1 MKKLA
6 IVGRGTVGCT
16 TVAHFIKFTDWDID
30 WYYDPNVSPTPVG
43 EATNLAIMK
52 TWRDTLD
59 FTAQDHNALQS
70 TTKVGIMKRGW
81 GPGDKFLHAFP
92 MGLTGIHFSGVT
104 FQDHVFAKLA
114 SNKRVSTFEGN
125 CTPEEIDS
133 DYVIV
138 CSGTPKDIDDKFIVS
153 ESIPVNACLVS
164 QCEWD
169 EPRFDYSLTYAM
181 PNGWAFGIPLKN
193 RCSIGY
199 VHNDRYADKETI
211 SKEVEPL
218 LNELGLAANKQ
229 NYLQFQNYYRKQNY
243 SDRIVYN
250 GNASFF
256 LEPLEATSTSLSDD
270 VNRKCWDLWFNKQT
284 SAEQCNDHY
293 LTELKNIELMISL
306 HYAAGSIYETEFWT
320 HAKEKGISRLKQGI
334 DDEELFMQHLY
345 RCLTNPNI
353 EKNLSIA
360 GSWDAS
366 ASFNTHIDNLG
377 LKDYL
382 YSIVK

>member
-6 IVGRGTVGCT
+6 VVGRGTVGCT
-16 TVAHFIKFTDWDID
+16 TVAHFLRYTDWDID
-30 WYYDPNVSPTPVG
+30 WYYDPDISPTPVG
-43 EATNLAIMK
+43 EATTLAIIT

-59 FTAQDHNALQS
+59 FTAQDHYALQS

-81 GPGDKFLHAFP
+81 GPGDKFLHSFP

-104 FQDHVFAKLA
+104 FQQHVFARLQ
-114 SNKRVSTFEGN
+114 SNKRVNTLEGN
-125 CTPEEIDS
+125 CIPEEIDS
-133 DYVIV
+133 DFVIV
-138 CSGTPKDIDDKFIVS
+138 CSGTPKDIDNNFTVS

-199 VHNDRYADKETI
+199 VHNDKYADRETVN
-211 SKEVEPL
+211 KEVEPL
-218 LNELGLAANKQ
+218 LNELDLTTSRQ
-229 NYLQFQNYYRKQNY
+229 NYLKFQNYYRKQNY

-256 LEPLEATSTSLSDD
+256 LEPLEATSTGLSDD
-270 VNRKCWDLWFNKQT
+270 ISRTCWDLWFKKNT
-284 SAEQCNDHY
+284 SVEQSNDKY
-293 LTELKNIELMISL
+293 LTEMRNIELMISL
-306 HYAAGSIYETEFWT
+306 HYASGSIYENDFWT
-320 HAKEKGISRLKQGI
+320 HAKEKGIARLKQGI
-334 DDEELFMQHLY
+334 DNDELFMQHLY

-353 EKNLSIA
+353 EKDLPKA
-360 GSWDAS
+360 GSWDFS
-366 ASFNTHIDNLG
+366 PSFNTHIDMLQ
-377 LKDYL
+377 LKDFL
-382 YSIVK
+382 FSLIK